1 MNQSL
6 INVARNSVNPKVLEI
21 ADILIRNQNRRVRLT
36 FIKDDGKPR
45 SIIFV
50 PAREYNETFGL
61 PTTNVGRR
69 IVASKCA
76 ADMITVQEITEIG
89 KVQPRTVNLATV
101 VGKVE
106 IL

>member
-6 INVARNSVNPKVLEI
+6 INVANHSVNTKVLEI
-21 ADILIRNQNRRVRLT
+21 ANILLRNQNRRVRLT
-36 FIKDDGKPR
+36 FEKKDGTLR
-45 SIIFV
+45 TIVFV
-50 PAREYNETFGL
+50 PGREYNETFGL

-76 ADMITVQEITEIG
+76 ADMMTVQEIVSVGE
-89 KVQPRTVNLATV
+89 VQPRTINLRSV